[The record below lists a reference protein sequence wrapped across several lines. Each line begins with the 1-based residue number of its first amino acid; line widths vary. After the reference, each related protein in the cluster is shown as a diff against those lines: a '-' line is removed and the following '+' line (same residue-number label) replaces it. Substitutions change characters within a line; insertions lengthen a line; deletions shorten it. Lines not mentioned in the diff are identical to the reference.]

1 MKGAGAA
8 RCLAVWMMMD
18 GDLDR
23 VTAQDIRRMADVLG
37 VTERSVYR
45 YIDTLGRAEFI
56 AKTLL
61 STH

>member
-1 MKGAGAA
+1 
-8 RCLAVWMMMD
+8 MMTD
-18 GDLDR
+18 GDLER

-45 YIDTLGRAEFI
+45 YIDTLGRAKFI